1 MNLSY
6 AYIDRV
12 VARLVAVAEVSYR
25 RIFNGVGIYH
35 RGAQFA
41 LIINDKLYFRAD
53 DRSRLLYIQRGM
65 PAFQPRAAVQVESQF
80 FQLSNEILD
89 QPTELRF
96 WVRTAIDAACGGEFQ
111 DEESDLQTPV
121 RHLRQRA

>member
-6 AYIDRV
+6 AFVDRV

-35 RGAQFA
+35 RGAQFG
-41 LIINDKLYFRAD
+41 LIINNKLYFRAD
-53 DRSRLLYIQRGM
+53 ERSRPLFIQRGM
-65 PAFQPRAAVQVESQF
+65 TAFQPRAAIEVESQF
-80 FQLSNEILD
+80 FQLPNDLLD
-89 QPTELRF
+89 NPIELRF
-96 WVRTAIDAACGGEFQ
+96 WLRTAIAAACGGEFQ
-111 DEESDLQTPV
+111 DEESDLPI